1 MIRVSIGSVGL
12 GSLVVS
18 DTPRICIYLE
28 IVYTG
33 KHKQEKVETKWQ
45 PKHR

>member
-12 GSLVVS
+12 GSLGVS
-18 DTPRICIYLE
+18 DTPVICIYFD

-33 KHKQEKVETKWQ
+33 SHSQERWKTKWL
-45 PKHR
+45 K